1 MVEAELYTHAQ
12 PLTANLGVGRSA
24 SARAKFQR
32 STRRNDE
39 GMVIAN
45 DVVRALL
52 SVCSQIAIRQ
62 VVVAKT
68 LVSHDA
74 VAFENRQTRGTWES
88 THVDLVGR
96 RTRCRAD

>member
-1 MVEAELYTHAQ
+1 MVEAELYPHAQ

-24 SARAKFQR
+24 SARAEVQR
-32 STRRNDE
+32 LTRRNNE
-39 GMVIAN
+39 GMVFAN

-52 SVCSQIAIRQ
+52 SVCSQIAIGQ

-74 VAFENRQTRGTWES
+74 VAFEHRQMRGTW
-88 THVDLVGR
+88 
-96 RTRCRAD
+96 

>member
-1 MVEAELYTHAQ
+1 MV
-12 PLTANLGVGRSA
+12 
-24 SARAKFQR
+24 F
-32 STRRNDE
+32 
-39 GMVIAN
+39 AN

-52 SVCSQIAIRQ
+52 SVCSQIAIGQ

-74 VAFENRQTRGTWES
+74 VAFEHPSDEG
-88 THVDLVGR
+88 HVVVYHGVDLVGR